1 MNEGPSL
8 MHKLVKYL
16 VLPKAISAFED
27 TYLRRMNRIGLVFF
41 AIHVPVM
48 MLLAW
53 ANATRPWLALV
64 LSAAVVAG
72 PAVAYATLRNPRTVS
87 VVYGVAAMFMGGV
100 LVHFGQGPVQIE
112 MHFYFFAL
120 IAMLAVFGN
129 PLVIVAAAVT
139 VALHH
144 LVLFLVLPR
153 SVFNYDAPIW
163 VVAVHAA
170 FVVLES
176 VAACFIAR
184 SFFDNVI
191 GLEKIVQARTAEL
204 DARNRDMRLV
214 LDNVDQGFLTIDRQ
228 GILSAERSRAFDRW
242 FESLEVGD
250 TLFTLLGRASR
261 EFGDQSRYCW
271 DEVVLGLLPLEL
283 TLEQMP
289 RDLRVG
295 EKQYRVVYMPIGEG
309 QRPERFLVVVTD
321 VTAEVSR
328 ERAEQDRREAMIL
341 FERLLSDRTA
351 VNDFFDDGA
360 AMVES
365 IASGTT
371 SDVTTVKRMLHTL
384 KGNSAIFGL
393 ESLSNL
399 CHDIE
404 TRFVDENTLPPASD
418 RARLRERWDALV
430 GSLER
435 LLGSKRRVIELD
447 ETEYAALEQGARR
460 GAPSATL
467 LAMVHSLKLEATQRR
482 LDHFGEQ
489 IGRIATRLGKNVEV
503 RTDSHSLRIDPKR
516 WGSFWSAFI
525 HAARNAVDHGLEAP
539 DVRVSLG
546 KPPVGSVALRT
557 YRRGE
562 RFVVEIADDGR
573 GIDWAGV
580 ARKAAE
586 LGLPSRTDADLRAA
600 LFHDGVSTAA
610 HVTDISGRGIGMGA
624 VRAATEALG
633 GQLEIETASR
643 QGTTLRM
650 VFDASAMIADL
661 GLASP
666 ATIAAA

>member
-1 MNEGPSL
+1 MR
-8 MHKLVKYL
+8 KLVQYL

-72 PAVAYATLRNPRTVS
+72 PAIAYATLRNPRTVS

-129 PLVIVAAAVT
+129 PLAIVAAAVT

-144 LVLFLVLPR
+144 LVVFLVLPR

-191 GLEKIVQARTAEL
+191 GLEKIVQSRTAEL

-214 LDNVDQGFLTIDRQ
+214 LDNVGQGFLTMDRR
-228 GILSAERSRAFDRW
+228 GILSAERSRVFDRW
-242 FESLEVGD
+242 FERSTEAGD
-250 TLFTLLGRASR
+250 NLFALLGRASP
-261 EFGDQSRYCW
+261 EFGEQSRYCW

-289 RDLRVG
+289 RDLCVA
-295 EKQYRVVYMPIGEG
+295 EKQYRVVYLPIGEG
-309 QRPERFLVVVTD
+309 ERPERFLVVVTD

-341 FERLLSDRTA
+341 FERLLSDRMV

-365 IASGTT
+365 IVGGTT
-371 SDVTTVKRMLHTL
+371 SNVTVVKRMLHTL

-404 TRFVDENTLPPASD
+404 TRFVDENSLPSASD
-418 RARLRERWDALV
+418 RARLRERWNALA
-430 GSLER
+430 GSVDR

-447 ETEYAALEQGARR
+447 ETEYAALEQGVRG

-467 LAMVHSLKLEATQRR
+467 LPMVHSLKLEATQRR
-482 LDHFGEQ
+482 LDHFSEQ
-489 IGRIATRLGKNVEV
+489 VGRIAERLGKNVEV
-503 RTDSHSLRIDPKR
+503 RTDSQDLRIDPKR
-516 WGSFWSAFI
+516 WGGFWSAFI

-539 DVRVSLG
+539 DVRVPLG
-546 KPPVGSVALRT
+546 KPAAGSVTLRT
-557 YRRGE
+557 YRRAE

-586 LGLPSRTDADLRAA
+586 LGLPSRTEADLRAA
-600 LFHDGVSTAA
+600 LFCDGVSTAA

-633 GQLEIETASR
+633 GHLEIETAP
-643 QGTTLRM
+643 QKGTTLRM
-650 VFDASAMIADL
+650 VFQASAMTPDL
-661 GLASP
+661 GLVALP
-666 ATIAAA
+666 VTIAAA